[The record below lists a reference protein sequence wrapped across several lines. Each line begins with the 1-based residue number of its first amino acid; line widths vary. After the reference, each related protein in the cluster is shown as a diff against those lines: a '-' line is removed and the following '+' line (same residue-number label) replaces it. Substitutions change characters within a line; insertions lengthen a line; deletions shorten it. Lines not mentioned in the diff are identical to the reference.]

1 MGEPGGFAKKPG
13 GSSLVQDTP
22 GTGSSGTPG
31 KRTLVEQL
39 QAGVASGDSSAQG
52 VGAAAPVVQREAATG
67 SKPPEETEKVGAS
80 LYAKDDKGTELP
92 PSIEDVKQGGLNDC
106 YTFAAMAAIV
116 HSDPGRI
123 KSMIKDNGN
132 GTYTVTFQGTGFFS
146 SDTQT
151 VTADFVKGKHGKVG
165 ARNVYWPLVIEKAYG
180 QNKGGIAEMD
190 KGGNAGTA
198 IDDFVDMGP
207 SRFDPREKD
216 NDYIMAKLAKAQTDK
231 KPTTLATPKEED
243 ASKEKKEMSTKIPGL
258 HFWHAYVVVGADEKG
273 KRVKLHNPWGYDHPN
288 GDGWVPVDVIHTF
301 FIECTISG

>member
-1 MGEPGGFAKKPG
+1 MGNTGGFAKKPG
-13 GSSLVQDTP
+13 GSTLAQEAADSGAL
-22 GTGSSGTPG
+22 GTPG
-31 KRTLVEQL
+31 KRTRVEQ
-39 QAGVASGDSSAQG
+39 ATP
-52 VGAAAPVVQREAATG
+52 GAVVQRQAATG
-67 SKPPEETEKVGAS
+67 GKPPDETEKVGAS
-80 LYAKDDKGTELP
+80 LYAKDTDGKELP

-106 YTFAAMAAIV
+106 FAFAAMAAIV

-123 KSMIKDNGN
+123 NGMIKDNGN
-132 GTYTVTFQGTGFFS
+132 GSYTVTFHGTGVFS

-165 ARNVYWPLVIEKAYG
+165 ARNAYWPLIIEKAYG

-198 IDDFVDMGP
+198 IDDFVNMGP

-216 NDYIMAKLAKAQTDK
+216 NDYIMAKIAKAQTDK
-231 KPTTLATPKEED
+231 KPTTLSTPKEED

-258 HFWHAYVVVGADEKG
+258 HFWHAYVVVGADDKG

-288 GDGWVPVDVIHTF
+288 GDGWVPVDVIRTF
-301 FIECTISG
+301 FIECVISD